1 MREIG
6 FARAWIVSIPSL
18 PFPLSC
24 RGHIT
29 PQKSEP
35 QAAARVAFEFTFPGS
50 SGEAGARTQV
60 SIHASASLRT
70 RLCTEVLKTF
80 SQDGRSLER
89 ESERTDTGKKRCRRS
104 RESCKLCNL
113 SLLCKL
119 HVGGG
124 KVLSLL
130 HTPRQAVL
138 QSERGVPSG
147 SSAMMGRRKSLLL
160 HKDKRILNAGN

>member
-1 MREIG
+1 VKCQEPGRG
-6 FARAWIVSIPSL
+6 GVWRRRDKRFSPSIN
-18 PFPLSC
+18 
-24 RGHIT
+24 
-29 PQKSEP
+29 
-35 QAAARVAFEFTFPGS
+35 
-50 SGEAGARTQV
+50 
-60 SIHASASLRT
+60 
-70 RLCTEVLKTF
+70 LKTYSADNLNGTGISF
-80 SQDGRSLER
+80 SMVTRDGRSLER